1 MSLSKQEETTHSI
14 DLQTLLKVLSGL
26 VEWDTFGA
34 LVGVPLGELRRIKEE
49 HGSSLGRRVMHLLD
63 YWVKNDDKVSWSRVI
78 EALKAIPEEKHLA
91 KNVSETYGQTQA
103 LESSTDIAQIILKE
117 DEELPRTLEEIR
129 LKFTRLVL
137 NIEKTLKK
145 EVDFDDALSFVCTYL
160 HLTFEPQ
167 PENTRQLFG
176 RLQPYYCFMSYKILK
191 LIVSEYLKEAMGER
205 MEKYGNELSNWLEST
220 TVQEFKAAIEKAA
233 NPETVDQSP
242 SQCLVVLR
250 LEGEWLGVTLKNLWK
265 LLEYLFGKNSSILT
279 RIRIKEGSVLVHLF
293 APRSKM
299 LSLLALS
306 SKKYKE
312 MAYLGIRSI
321 QVGGL
326 CFSTMGFI
334 DLVFTFETSLGVAI
348 QNKCHSA
355 LIRFLLEIGTDPN
368 GDDPGYTPLILA
380 IISNN
385 MEALS
390 LLMEYNVDVFMFNSR
405 QVSAI
410 HMAAYCGNVDVV
422 NSLLKAGV
430 PPDHHDPFTKF
441 TPLMAAASSDQK
453 KIVKLLL
460 QNGADKDFQS
470 TDGFSALMHACRGSV
485 LTARVLLK
493 AEANPNLKTIAHPV
507 LGTEGGMTALYL
519 ACCLYAEDTVKLL
532 LKYHADPNI
541 SSDDGRTPLMA
552 ACFFRQYKV
561 VNLLL
566 QEGAKVNSQTD
577 HNQGKPTALMI
588 AVYANDTTS
597 VSLMLNANDIDVN
610 LQDSRGKTALYW
622 ACRNGNNE
630 MIEHLLKAKA
640 DPRLCSHDG
649 ESPLLVYIHSTP
661 SSLAKPSIV
670 AALLKAGTDA
680 NAFKK
685 TFSITPLHV
694 ACFCGHKDD
703 IVQLLLK
710 AKANVNALD
719 IQGYTPLCIAAGKG
733 HEKIVELLISA
744 GADIELEK
752 NIYGYTPLFFAVIMG
767 HLEVIKIL
775 IQNRASIK
783 RNRYGQTPQDYA
795 AQMGHMEIFEYLSKA
810 SSKKTRAKA
819 KKIISLDKGKT
830 MKTVSK
836 DDAQPSNDD
845 ILSYYNN
852 SFSSGPESIKQFQD
866 NKKEYNLE
874 SLEATKLH
882 PKIVI
887 SSS

>member
-1 MSLSKQEETTHSI
+1 MRKQEETTHSI
-14 DLQTLLKVLSGL
+14 DLQTLLKHLSRL
-26 VEWDTFGA
+26 VKWETFGA
-34 LVGVPLGELRRIKEE
+34 LVGVPPRELRRIKEE
-49 HGSSLGRRVMHLLD
+49 NGNIQSRVMYLLD
-63 YWVKNDDKVSWSRVI
+63 YWVENDDKVSWSRVI
-78 EALKAIPEEKHLA
+78 EALKAIPEEEHLA
-91 KNVSETYGQTQA
+91 ENVSKTYGQTQA
-103 LESSTDIAQIILKE
+103 LESSTDVAQIILKE

-137 NIEKTLKK
+137 SIEKMLKK
-145 EVDFDDALSFVCTYL
+145 EVDFDDVLSFVCIYL

-167 PENTRQLFG
+167 PENTRQLFS
-176 RLQPYYCFMSYKILK
+176 RLQPHYCFMSYKILK
-191 LIVSEYLKEAMGER
+191 LIVLEFVEEAMGGH

-220 TVQEFKAAIEKAA
+220 TVQEFKAAVEKAA
-233 NPETVDQSP
+233 NQETVDPSP
-242 SQCLVVLR
+242 SQCPIVLR
-250 LEGEWLGVTLKNLWK
+250 LEGEWLEVTLKSLWK
-265 LLEYLFGKNSSILT
+265 LLEYLFGKKSSILT
-279 RIRIKEGSVLVHLF
+279 RIKIDEGSVLVYLF
-293 APRSKM
+293 APQSEM

-306 SKKYKE
+306 SKKYEE
-312 MAYLGIRSI
+312 MVILGIKSI
-321 QVGGL
+321 EVGGL
-326 CFSTMGFI
+326 CFTSIYNTFDI
-334 DLVFTFETSLGVAI
+334 PFTFETSLCVAI
-348 QNKCHSA
+348 QNRCHSA

-368 GDDPGYTPLILA
+368 GDNPGYTPLILA
-380 IISNN
+380 IILNN

-410 HMAAYCGNVDVV
+410 HMAAYNGNVDVV

-441 TPLMAAASSDQK
+441 TPLMAAASSNQK
-453 KIVKLLL
+453 EIVKLLL

-470 TDGFSALMHACRGSV
+470 TDGYSALMFACKAGNV
-485 LTARVLLK
+485 LTARVLIK
-493 AEANPNLKTIAHPV
+493 AGANPNLKTIAHAV
-507 LGTEGGMTALYL
+507 LGTEGGVTALYL
-519 ACCLYAEDTVKLL
+519 VCCLYAEDTVKLL
-532 LKYHADPNI
+532 LEYHADPNI

-566 QEGAKVNSQTD
+566 QAGANVNSQTD

-610 LQDSRGKTALYW
+610 LQDSEGRTALHW

-640 DPRLCSHDG
+640 DPKLCTHDG
-649 ESPLLVYIHSTP
+649 ESPLLVYIYSAP

-670 AALLKAGTDA
+670 AALLKAGVA

-685 TFSITPLHV
+685 TSSITPLHA
-694 ACFCGHKDD
+694 ACFCGQKDN

-752 NIYGYTPLFFAVIMG
+752 NIIGCTPLFFAVIMG
-767 HLEVIKIL
+767 HLEVVKIL
-775 IQNRASIK
+775 IQNGASIK
-783 RNRYGQTPQDYA
+783 RNRYGRTPQDYA
-795 AQMGHMEIFEYLSKA
+795 AQVGHMEIFDYLSKA
-810 SSKKTRAKA
+810 SSKKTLAKA
-819 KKIISLDKGKT
+819 KKIISLDEGKT

-836 DDAQPSNDD
+836 DDVQPSNDND

-874 SLEATKLH
+874 SLEATKSRL
-882 PKIVI
+882 KIA
-887 SSS
+887 S